1 MEVITTHLNADF
13 DTLASMIAAKKLY
26 PNAKIVFS
34 GGMEKGVSN
43 FLKKSY
49 LTGFSY
55 SKVKQINLDDVERL
69 ILLDT
74 RQKGRIGA
82 FADIVGK
89 KGVDVHI
96 YDHHPPSDDDIN
108 GSLERISSLGST
120 TTIMTDLLKEKE
132 IMISP
137 EEATAMMIGIYE
149 DTGSLS
155 FVSTTA
161 EDYMAAAYLLSR
173 GADLKIV
180 SNTIHSEMTSAEVL
194 LLNDLNSNIV
204 TRRIKNVD
212 IVIARASSEKYI
224 RDAAA
229 IVHKIMDIHNF
240 DVLFTLIRMENK
252 VYLIA
257 RSRLGEVD
265 AGEVAGL
272 FGGGGHPTAGSATIK
287 DLTLIE
293 AEHNLFK
300 FLDSAIHSI
309 KSAGHIMSSPVKT
322 IDSDESLQQTKDIM
336 AKFNLNVMPVLEKN
350 KLIGIISRQD
360 IGKAIFHG
368 LEKNKVTE
376 FMTTDFSEAK
386 VGTPL
391 STVQEIIIEGNQ
403 KFLPVMEKSKI
414 VGCITR
420 TDILRILH
428 YESKKP
434 DEATGS
440 ERNIRNLNGLIKGRL
455 PKWLQEILEKAGT
468 RADKMGINAYL
479 VGGFVR
485 DLLLGRENLDID
497 IVVEGDG
504 ITFAE
509 NLARDFGA
517 RVKSHKKFGTAV
529 IILPDDF
536 KIDIA
541 SARME
546 FYKTPAALPTVE
558 AGSIKMDLSR
568 RDFTINSMA
577 VKLNRKGLGELID
590 YFGGLRDIK
599 DKMLRVLHS
608 LSFIEDP
615 TRAIRAVRF
624 EQRLGF
630 NLGKQ
635 SLSLIGNA
643 ARLDF
648 FGKVSPARI
657 FNELRIIL
665 MAKKPLWALKRLE
678 ELDIMRFIH
687 PKFKTD
693 KEFCTL
699 HNEVEKVFD
708 WYDLLFKKELYDKW
722 IMVFALLQRPLKINE
737 VEAMAKRMGLS
748 AKIRDKTCDIR
759 KNSLKTIKK
768 LEKEKLDDTALYHML
783 IPLKLETLFFMMAVS
798 NNIRVKERISR
809 FITQLRDVTIETKGK
824 DLKAMGLAPGILYGK
839 IRNRLIDESLKGTI
853 KSKEDE
859 VTFIKK
865 KWRKALNNE

>member
-43 FLKKSY
+43 FLKESY

-74 RQKGRIGA
+74 RQKGRIGV
-82 FADIVGK
+82 FADIVDK
-89 KGVDVHI
+89 KGIDIHI
-96 YDHHPPSDDDIN
+96 YDHHPPSDDDIK

-120 TTIMTDLLKEKE
+120 TTIMVDLLKEKE

-137 EEATAMMIGIYE
+137 EEATTMMIGIYE

-180 SNTIHSEMTSAEVL
+180 SNTIHAEMTSAEVL

-212 IVIARASSEKYI
+212 IVIAKASSEKYI
-224 RDAAA
+224 RDAAT

-240 DVLFTLIRMENK
+240 DVLFALIRMENK

-257 RSRLGEVD
+257 RSRLKEVD
-265 AGEVAGL
+265 AGEVAAL

-300 FLDSAIHSI
+300 FLDSSINSI

-322 IDSDESLQQTKDIM
+322 TTSDQNLKQTKDIM

-368 LEKNKVTE
+368 LEKNKISE
-376 FMTTDFSEAK
+376 FMTTDFSVAK
-386 VGTPL
+386 VDTPL
-391 STVQEIIIEGNQ
+391 STVQEIIIEENQ

-428 YESKKP
+428 YETKKP
-434 DEATGS
+434 DESTDS
-440 ERNIRNLNGLIKGRL
+440 ERHKRNLNGLIKGRL
-455 PKWLQEILEKAGT
+455 PKWLQEILEKVGT
-468 RADKMGINAYL
+468 RADEMGINAYL

-509 NLARDFGA
+509 NLARDFDA

-568 RDFTINSMA
+568 RDFTINCMA
-577 VKLNRKGLGELID
+577 VSLNRKGLGELID

-599 DKMLRVLHS
+599 DKVLRVLHS

-657 FNELRIIL
+657 FNELKIIL
-665 MAKKPLWALKRLE
+665 MAEKPLWALKRLE

-687 PKFKTD
+687 PKFETG

-699 HNEVEKVFD
+699 YNEMEKVFD
-708 WYDLLFKKELYDKW
+708 WYDLLFKEELYDKW
-722 IMVFALLQRPLKINE
+722 IMVFALLQKPLKVSE
-737 VEAMAKRMGLS
+737 VGTMVKRMGLS

-783 IPLKLETLFFMMAVS
+783 IPLKLETLLFMMAES

-809 FITQLRDVTIETKGK
+809 FITQLRNLTIETRGK
-824 DLKAMGLAPGILYGK
+824 DLQAMGLTPGILYGK
-839 IRNRLIDESLKGTI
+839 IRNRLIDERLKGAI

-859 VTFIKK
+859 VTFIKEN
-865 KWRKALNNE
+865 WRSALNNE